1 LRPTTLLALLSV
13 LALSSD
19 LPALSLSSSSLA
31 TSLNQWAIPT
41 SEKIAFLV
49 EAADIYQS
57 ASLLSKSL
65 ELSLLALNI
74 EVSEQ
79 VAQKAVV
86 LTLADES
93 KFDLS
98 QVLKTQ
104 GVTAKISGKA
114 AELVRLFT
122 EADELEA
129 VSQGQQWAEANASYI
144 SGFSTSLLLSLWP
157 VADNIDIPKFTPES
171 IGRKLRLIALTT
183 LCSRS
188 TSKQISYAEI
198 SSALSI
204 PDADVE
210 AWVIDGKS
218 LFPTRITP
226 QADIQLSVR
235 ICSKHD
241 SHNPLLSSR
250 SSLFQQPVRGDLE
263 TMNGR
268 LWSVD
273 CRNGRNQY
281 RKLGVSLPRQRL
293 WPRRDLSH
301 IRGEMDRGRARD
313 SSRGRKRLLLR
324 M

>member
-79 VAQKAVV
+79 VAEKAVV

-129 VSQGQQWAEANASYI
+129 VSQGQQWAEANVSYI
-144 SGFSTSLLLSLWP
+144 SGFSRSLLLSPWP

-210 AWVIDGKS
+210 AWVIDGKT
-218 LFPTRITP
+218 LFSSRITP
-226 QADIQLSVR
+226 QADVYIAIRADLLKARLSQPASLVKIQSVSAAGTR
-235 ICSKHD
+235 RFGDNEWQTLERRLQEWKKSV
-241 SHNPLLSSR
+241 SEAR
-250 SSLFQQPVRGDLE
+250 SVIAEAEAVAAQGPITHQ
-263 TMNGR
+263 
-268 LWSVD
+268 
-273 CRNGRNQY
+273 
-281 RKLGVSLPRQRL
+281 
-293 WPRRDLSH
+293 RRDGQ
-301 IRGEMDRGRARD
+301 RQGQGQQQRQEEVTA
-313 SSRGRKRLLLR
+313 
-324 M
+324 